1 MGTGQNLCL
10 ILANSAALSKGQL
23 LINGFLVY
31 INRFLVALVFSIFF
45 GSGVTLAGVEED
57 YAIARQ
63 SFDSG
68 DYKTAMAAWAPL
80 GEEGHSNSQVML
92 GYAYEKGIG
101 VVKNNKTSFKWY
113 SKAAAQGDSY
123 AQFKVGSAYTD
134 GEGVLGNNQTAV
146 KWFNLAAKQGFGNA
160 QYMLAV
166 NYYNGRGVGKD
177 YKRAY
182 MWSTLA
188 LHNGTQLADN
198 IKGKIA
204 ERLMSYHPKKGW
216 SDKYGSLSEARKMS
230 RVCLESAYQTC

>member
-1 MGTGQNLCL
+1 M
-10 ILANSAALSKGQL
+10 
-23 LINGFLVY
+23 Y

-45 GSGVTLAGVEED
+45 GNGASLAGVEED

-68 DYKTAMAAWAPL
+68 DYKTAIAEWVAL
-80 GEEGHSNSQVML
+80 GEEGHSRSQVML
-92 GYAYEKGIG
+92 GYSFKNGMG

-113 SKAAAQGDSY
+113 AKAAAQGDSY
-123 AQFKVGSAYTD
+123 AQFKVGSAYTN

-166 NYYNGRGVGKD
+166 NYYNGRGVSKD

-182 MWSTLA
+182 MWCTLA
-188 LHNGTQLADN
+188 LHNGTQLASN
-198 IKGKIA
+198 IKGSIA
-204 ERLMSYHPKKGW
+204 KRLRFYHPKNGW
-216 SDKYGSLSEARKMS
+216 QDESASLSKARQMTQI
-230 RVCLESAYQTC
+230 CLASSYQTC

>member
-1 MGTGQNLCL
+1 MGTGQNLGL

-45 GSGVTLAGVEED
+45 GSGATLAGVEED

-68 DYKTAMAAWAPL
+68 DYKTALAAWAPL
-80 GEEGHSNSQVML
+80 GEEGHSRSQVML
-92 GYAYEKGIG
+92 GYAYKNGMG
-101 VVKNNKTSFKWY
+101 VVTNNKTSFKWY
-113 SKAAAQGDSY
+113 AKAAAQGDSY
-123 AQFKVGSAYTD
+123 AQFKVGSAYTN
-134 GEGVLGNNQTAV
+134 GEVVLGNNQTAV

-204 ERLMSYHPKKGW
+204 GRLMSYHPKKGW
-216 SDKYGSLSEARKMS
+216 NDKYGSLSEAREMS
-230 RVCLESAYQTC
+230 RICLESAYQTC

>member
-1 MGTGQNLCL
+1 MD
-10 ILANSAALSKGQL
+10 
-23 LINGFLVY
+23 FLVY
-31 INRFLVALVFSIFF
+31 INRFSVALVLSIFF
-45 GSGVTLAGVEED
+45 GNGAALAGVKD
-57 YAIARQ
+57 DFARAKQ
-63 SFDSG
+63 LFDSG
-68 DYKTAMAAWAPL
+68 DYKTATSAWTSLA
-80 GEEGHSNSQVML
+80 EQGHSQSQVML
-92 GYAYEKGIG
+92 GYAYKNGIG
-101 VVKNNKTSFKWY
+101 VVENDKTAVGWY
-113 SKAAAQGDSY
+113 TKAAEQGDSY

-188 LHNGTQLADN
+188 LHNGTQLANN

-204 ERLMSYHPKKGW
+204 ERLMSYHPKNGW
-216 SDKYGSLSEARKMS
+216 RDEYGSLSEAREMS
-230 RVCLESAYQTC
+230 RICLESAYQTC

>member
-1 MGTGQNLCL
+1 MD
-10 ILANSAALSKGQL
+10 
-23 LINGFLVY
+23 FLVY
-31 INRFLVALVFSIFF
+31 INRFLVALALSVFF
-45 GSGVTLAGVEED
+45 GNGTALAGVEED
-57 YAIARQ
+57 YAIAKQ

-68 DYKTAMAAWAPL
+68 DYKTALVAWGPL
-80 GEEGHSNSQVML
+80 GEEGHGKSQVML
-92 GYAYEKGIG
+92 GYAYKKGIG

-123 AQFKVGSAYTD
+123 AQFKVGTAYTD

-188 LHNGTQLADN
+188 LHNGTQLANN
-198 IKGKIA
+198 IKGKITG
-204 ERLMSYHPKKGW
+204 RLMSYHPKNGW
-216 SDKYGSLSEARKMS
+216 RDEYGSLSEAREMS
-230 RVCLESAYQTC
+230 RICLESAYQTC